1 MKAIDKPTHGS
12 LAWLQVRHRDET
24 GRTRFGASEAP
35 ILMGASKFETLSSL
49 AIRKWSEPEV
59 TTPNASMM
67 RGQILEPALITYA
80 AELLQQDVFT
90 PEQMFINGRL
100 IATLDGLSDDGEWI
114 VEAKTTVAYSSDDE
128 LPDEYFWQVV
138 AQFACVPMANNAL
151 IVILDKRMR
160 LGSWTLTRS
169 SVQDAIDLLLARAD
183 EIGECLDKHEL
194 PKEAEPSE
202 DEIKSLF
209 PNPAGAIELTAEIVQ
224 AIEMWQAFKQAKE
237 EAEENEQK
245 YRDQIARFLADKD
258 TGSLNG
264 QSVVTFKARKA
275 SSRIDVTRLAADHP
289 SLVDKYRTT
298 GKPTRILR
306 LVNGDS
312 K

>member
-12 LAWLQVRHRDET
+12 LAWLQVRHRDEN
-24 GRTRFGASEAP
+24 GHTRFGASEAP

-59 TTPNASMM
+59 LEPNAAMM

-80 AELLQQDVFT
+80 ADLLQQDVFT
-90 PEQMFINGRL
+90 PEQMFINGRF
-100 IATLDGLSDDGEWI
+100 IATLDGLSDDGDWI

-138 AQFACVPMANNAL
+138 AQFACVEMAKNAL

-160 LGSWTLTRS
+160 LGSWTLSRS
-169 SVQDAIDLLLARAD
+169 SVQDAIDLLMAKAD
-183 EIGECLDKHEL
+183 EVGACLDQHEL
-194 PKEAEPSE
+194 PKDAKPTEAE
-202 DEIKSLF
+202 IRSLF
-209 PNPAGAIELTAEIVQ
+209 PNPNGTIELTPEMIQAIEL
-224 AIEMWQAFKQAKE
+224 WQAFKQAKE
-237 EAEENEQK
+237 EAESGEQQ
-245 YRDQIARFLADKD
+245 YRDEIARYLSDKD
-258 TGSLNG
+258 TGCIDG
-264 QSVVTFKARKA
+264 QAVITFKSRKA
-275 SSRIDVTRLAADHP
+275 SSRIDITRLAADHP
-289 SLVDKYRTT
+289 TLVEQYRTL

-306 LVNGDS
+306 LTNGDR

>member
-12 LAWLQVRHRDET
+12 LAWLQVRHRDEN

-35 ILMGASKFETLSSL
+35 ILMGASKFHTLTSL

-59 TTPNASMM
+59 TEPNASMM

-90 PEQMFINGRL
+90 PEQMFINGRM

-114 VEAKTTVAYSSDDE
+114 VEAKTTVTYSSDDE
-128 LPDEYFWQVV
+128 LPDEYFWQVI
-138 AQFACVPMANNAL
+138 AQFACVPMANHAL
-151 IVILDKRMR
+151 VVILDKRMR

-169 SVQDAIDLLLARAD
+169 SVQESIDLLLAKAD
-183 EIGECLDKHEL
+183 EIGDCLDNHEL
-194 PKEAEPSE
+194 PGDAQPSE

-209 PNPAGAIELTAEIVQ
+209 PNPAGAIELTSEIVQ

-245 YRDQIARFLADKD
+245 YRDQIARFLADRD
-258 TGSLNG
+258 TGSVNG
-264 QSVVTFKARKA
+264 QSVISFKARKA

-289 SLVDKYRTT
+289 SLVNEYRTI